1 MEQFTILLRGVA
13 IATVNG
19 EIVHNRLGGD
29 LLPLPAF
36 EAVRSV
42 VADATRSYS
51 NCGFLPGGGA
61 ITGGISEEGARAG
74 AAADAALKALC
85 NECELRDSQG
95 QLVPTSY
102 LGIIGGRSPDDVLLI
117 HAAFDRVSSMV
128 PAPLSRRP
136 THDGDHEPPAG

>member
-1 MEQFTILLRGVA
+1 MERFTILLRGVA
-13 IATVNG
+13 IATFDG
-19 EIVHNRLGGD
+19 EIVRDRLQGD

-51 NCGFLPGGGA
+51 NCGFLPGRGA
-61 ITGGISEEGARAG
+61 ITGGVSEAGARAG
-74 AAADAALKALC
+74 AGADAALRALC

-102 LGIIGGRSPDDVLLI
+102 LSLIGGRSPDDVLLI
-117 HAAFDRVSSMV
+117 HAAFDRVSSLVSAPV
-128 PAPLSRRP
+128 PRRP
-136 THDGDHEPPAG
+136 RHDVDHERPAS